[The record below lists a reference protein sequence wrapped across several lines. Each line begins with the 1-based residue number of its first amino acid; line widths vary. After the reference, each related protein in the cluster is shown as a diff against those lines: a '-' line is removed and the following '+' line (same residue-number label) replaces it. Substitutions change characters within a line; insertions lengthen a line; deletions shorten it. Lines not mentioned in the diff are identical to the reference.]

1 MAWETWF
8 GNSTAANPAAGWRQE
23 NGKIPTPGEHFRPVP
38 SLSGGTHIDWSKEC
52 VVPGFELTLVF
63 FWLFGTNFSGLELSS
78 KHPGK
83 PHPMALLRYSTFLRV
98 FKARWSDV
106 LKFRE
111 KNLCLANN
119 KPYMCLFGNLSY
131 SGCVLL
137 TLSLV
142 FCFHWIILNPHP
154 RFSRCEFCFHQSQQ
168 ISDRSASLEEKLHAV
183 KVYRDHLYSQYCDRS
198 IQWSLEE
205 ASRDPSSGVLSILLD
220 GMDQAKFRLPKHP
233 GHRAVSSMTLG

>member
-1 MAWETWF
+1 MWIHLLSLLWGNLKSLQVRAEGKSCKKGWCWFRYSKWCRWCRTGDMAWETWF

-52 VVPGFELTLVF
+52 VVPGFELTLDF
-63 FWLFGTNFSGLELSS
+63 FWLFGTKFSGLELSS

-119 KPYMCLFGNLSY
+119 KPYMFIWQLKLQWVCLIDSKFSFL
-131 SGCVLL
+131 
-137 TLSLV
+137 
-142 FCFHWIILNPHP
+142 FPLNHIESTP
-154 RFSRCEFCFHQSQQ
+154 
-168 ISDRSASLEEKLHAV
+168 
-183 KVYRDHLYSQYCDRS
+183 
-198 IQWSLEE
+198 
-205 ASRDPSSGVLSILLD
+205 
-220 GMDQAKFRLPKHP
+220 
-233 GHRAVSSMTLG
+233 